1 MMNPYVLLAIV
12 LAWGAS
18 VTGAFFFGRDT
29 GHDSVIAEQE
39 KTRQLIEDVSRR
51 AQEGAAGEIAKIKV
65 VNQVNRQV
73 LEREI
78 VEKPVYRDC
87 RNTADGVRAINA
99 ALENRP
105 LPAGDREL
113 PGADPAH

>member
-1 MMNPYVLLAIV
+1 MNPYILLAVV

-29 GHDSVIAEQE
+29 GQDNVIAEQE
-39 KTRQLIEDVSRR
+39 KTRVLVEDIERR
-51 AQEGAAGEIAKIKV
+51 AQQGAAAEIAKIKV
-65 VNQVNRQV
+65 VNQINREV

-78 VEKPVYRDC
+78 VEKPVYREC

-105 LPAGDREL
+105 VAPDGGEL